1 MTQPKR
7 TVTET
12 LWLRYRALKALP
24 KCPATLSNKPTRP
37 DRTGGKRPQD
47 KSHQAAGG
55 YFPDLLASETDAT
68 ASSSLTRRQLISG
81 LVLA

>member
-1 MTQPKR
+1 MTRPKR
-7 TVTET
+7 TATET

-24 KCPATLSNKPTRP
+24 KCPATLSDKPTGL

-55 YFPDLLASETDAT
+55 HFLDLLASETDAT